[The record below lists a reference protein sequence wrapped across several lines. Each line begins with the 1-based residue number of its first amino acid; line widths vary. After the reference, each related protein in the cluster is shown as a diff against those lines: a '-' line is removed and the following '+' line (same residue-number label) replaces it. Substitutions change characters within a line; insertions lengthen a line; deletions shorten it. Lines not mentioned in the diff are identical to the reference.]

1 MPDSFLKY
9 DISIITFIY
18 LLHLNVFFS
27 VFCSAVVC
35 HSFMSD
41 SMTPWT
47 LACQTSLSMG
57 ILQARILEWV
67 AMPFSRWSSQPRDWT
82 QVSRVAGG
90 FFTIWIPW
98 KSKNTG
104 VGSISLFQ
112 GNFLTPELNWDT
124 CITGGFFNSWSTWEA
139 FTITHRQERPFF
151 PLLSIS

>member
-1 MPDSFLKY
+1 MFFLTKLKCQIQPDSFLKN

-27 VFCSAVVC
+27 VFCSSMVS

-41 SMTPWT
+41 SVTLWT
-47 LACQTSLSMG
+47 LACQASLSMG
-57 ILQARILEWV
+57 ILQARILDWV
-67 AMPFSRWSSQPRDWT
+67 AMPFSRWSSQPRDRT
-82 QVSRVAGG
+82 QVSCVAGG

-112 GNFLTPELNWDT
+112 GNFLTPELNW
-124 CITGGFFNSWSTWEA
+124 G
-139 FTITHRQERPFF
+139 
-151 PLLSIS
+151 LLH